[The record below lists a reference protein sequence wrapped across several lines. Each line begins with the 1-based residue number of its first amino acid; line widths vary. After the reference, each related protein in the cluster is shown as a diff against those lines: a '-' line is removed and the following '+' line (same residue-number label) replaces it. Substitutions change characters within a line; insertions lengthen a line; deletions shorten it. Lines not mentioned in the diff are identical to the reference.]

1 MKKNKKGVSLI
12 ILLITIIVLLIISGV
27 VINNLKGH
35 LEIHKIEQLASR
47 ADIRAYREEL
57 ENYVMTELSR
67 NEDLDKEDVYE
78 SNPENLS
85 KYIPS
90 IKEEHKKIFIISKG
104 ELLRR
109 PFVNPP
115 KLVGCM
121 IPIKFNGNNWQICSE
136 TDSDWYDYVTPNR
149 KWANVMLSDG
159 TYKDKTKIGQVV
171 EDKDLGS
178 MFVWIPRFSYS
189 VVKYKTRTNKYE
201 GELDGFPIF
210 NVTFLLKNT
219 NIDEKNKKYPKSYNI
234 EECVLGQKT
243 PKIVHPG
250 FNYAGKERTGF
261 WISKFEA
268 GNRKDRF
275 ESFTPNIEIKLY
287 PEIEYKI
294 DFSKNMLGQENIY
307 GLNSKEVYSHIA
319 RPCEF
324 GAVTYLA
331 GSQYGIV
338 PTENYVGNEKFLT
351 GGGDYRK
358 NITQST
364 TENVTGIYDL
374 NGGRPEYTAAYYDV
388 QNNMINNEIKNRI
401 NENPQ
406 NFDVYKVAEEE
417 KNDNTDSRY
426 TSGNIE
432 EIKKLAKQR
441 FELNSDKFGDGI
453 YELTM
458 DGSYYINNGNEQ
470 GKFEKAEIIPNLCN
484 NDSLYLGL
492 NREPYICYGGKNS
505 DRQSSKMGIY
515 SCHNATEKEADN
527 CSFRII
533 LIPKEK

>member
-67 NEDLDKEDVYE
+67 NEDLDKEDIYE

-115 KLVGCM
+115 KLVGGM

-136 TDSDWYDYVTPNR
+136 TDLEWYDYVTPNR

-210 NVTFLLKNT
+210 SVSFLLKDT
-219 NIDEKNKKYPKSYNI
+219 NIDERNKEYPKSYNV
-234 EECVLGQKT
+234 EECVAGQRT
-243 PKIVHPG
+243 SKIVHPG

-261 WISKFEA
+261 WISKFEP
-268 GNRKDRF
+268 GKREERL
-275 ESFTPNIEIKLY
+275 ESFTPNIKVKPY
-287 PEIEYKI
+287 ARIEYKI
-294 DFSKNMLGQENIY
+294 GFSKKMLAQDNIY
-307 GLNSKEVYSHIA
+307 KLNSNEVYLHIA
-319 RPCEF
+319 RPSEF
-324 GAVTYLA
+324 CAVTYLA

-338 PTENYVGNEKFLT
+338 PTENYVGDENFLT

-374 NGGRPEYTAAYYDV
+374 NGGRPEYTAGYYDV
-388 QNNMINNEIKNRI
+388 QNDMII
-401 NENPQ
+401 NEMKSEPQ

-417 KNDNTDSRY
+417 KNDNTYNRY
-426 TSGNIE
+426 TSKNIE

-441 FELNSDKFGDGI
+441 FELNRDKFGDGI

-458 DGSYYINNGNEQ
+458 DGSYYVHNGNKQEE
-470 GKFEKAEIIPNLCN
+470 FEKAEMMPNLCN

-515 SCHNATEKEADN
+515 SWHNPTKEEADLY
-527 CSFRII
+527 SFRII
-533 LIPKEK
+533 LIPKK